1 MILGDASMY
10 KGSREAYIKFEQG
23 HKQKIFLDNLFSIFK
38 TYTFMEK
45 PGKRLYL
52 SGLHK
57 GFCETWFFKHSL
69 KNLEKE
75 KVFGLKLF
83 HTKALQN
90 YLVYFMNKNY
100 ILIKFIEKRKYHKI

>member
-1 MILGDASMY
+1 MKKNINNIKNGHHLNSKYWQDYKKSLFSLPQHLFDIAIGMILNDASMY
-10 KGSREAYIKFEQG
+10 KVSREAYIKFEQG

-57 GFCETWFFKHSL
+57 SFCETWFLKHSF
-69 KNLEKE
+69 KNLEK
-75 KVFGLKLF
+75 
-83 HTKALQN
+83 
-90 YLVYFMNKNY
+90 
-100 ILIKFIEKRKYHKI
+100 